1 VTSATDAARSPRR
14 RRTRRPW
21 TRRRVLAVAGA
32 ALAVLLLLWIA
43 WIAARALLARGEL
56 EQAVPLASSVQRD
69 LLGGDAAG
77 ASASVAQL
85 REHSARAVQL
95 TGDPVWAVTEHVPFV
110 GPNLRAFRE
119 ISGIVDRIGGD
130 ALQPVVGIAGTLDVS
145 SLTPKDGKLDLDP
158 IVAAQEPVRQADDAL
173 DGALDDVTSIDTGS
187 TIRPVADA
195 VARLEETV
203 GSAAETLAVVRHV
216 TDLAPAM
223 LGADGDRSYLL
234 MFQNNAE
241 VRSSGGI
248 PGALALVRTGGGA
261 FSLSGQDSAR
271 AFPRLTEPA
280 LPLDPQTAGLYG
292 TITGRYMQDVT
303 LTPEFPQ
310 AAPLAA
316 EMWRLKH
323 GTAVDGVIS
332 IDPVALSYLLEAT
345 GPITLATGDVLRS
358 DDAVDLLLHDVYL
371 RYPDPDVQDAVF
383 ASVADSVF
391 AEIASGDVD
400 PAALVSALGHAAEER
415 RILIWSSRA
424 DEQATLDGTTF
435 QGSLPTTNDESTV
448 FGVFLN
454 DSTGAKMDYFLS
466 LRTTLAMAMCRD
478 DGRPN
483 YRTEV
488 TLGST
493 APADAASL
501 PTVITGGGVYGVTPG
516 DVKTRVAV
524 YGPPGTVPLHVRID
538 GQDAPF
544 QPEVVGGR
552 AVAQVEVTLEP
563 GQEVRISVDTLGDKK
578 TDTPLSMVTTPVINT
593 IATQF
598 RSLSCD
604 SDR

>member
-1 VTSATDAARSPRR
+1 VTSSTIRSRR
-14 RRTRRPW
+14 VRRSRRPW
-21 TRRRVLAVAGA
+21 TRRRIITTAAA
-32 ALAVLLLLWIA
+32 ALALLVVLWIA
-43 WIAARALLARGEL
+43 WIGARALLARAEL

-69 LLGGDAAG
+69 LLAGDSRGAAAG
-77 ASASVAQL
+77 VAQL
-85 REHSARAVQL
+85 REHSSRAVSL
-95 TGDPVWAVTEHVPFV
+95 TSDPVWAVTEAVPGV
-110 GPNLRAFRE
+110 GPNLRAFR
-119 ISGIVDRIGGD
+119 SVAGVVDHIGGD
-130 ALQPVVGIAGTLDVS
+130 ALQPVVGIAGSLDIG
-145 SLTPKDGKLDLDP
+145 SLTPKDGRIDLDP
-158 IVAAQEPVRQADDAL
+158 IIAAQEPVRQADDAL
-173 DGALDDVTSIDTGS
+173 DSALDDVTAIDTGS
-187 TIRPVADA
+187 TIAPVTDA
-195 VARLEETV
+195 VTRLRHTV
-203 GSAAETLAVVRHV
+203 QSAADTLAVVRHV
-216 TDLAPAM
+216 ADLAPAM
-223 LGADGDRSYLL
+223 LGADGDRNYLL

-248 PGALALVRTGGGA
+248 PGALALVKTGDGA
-261 FSLSGQDSAR
+261 FSLGTQDSAR

-323 GTAVDGVIS
+323 RETVDGVIS
-332 IDPVALSYLLEAT
+332 IDPVALSYLLQAT
-345 GPITLATGDVLRS
+345 GPITLPTGDVLTS

-371 RYPDPDVQDAVF
+371 RYPNPDVQDAVF
-383 ASVADSVF
+383 ASVAETVF
-391 AEIASGDVD
+391 SKVSSGDVK
-400 PAALVSALGHAAEER
+400 PAALVQALARAAEER
-415 RILIWSSRA
+415 RILIWNSRP

-435 QGSLPTTNDESTV
+435 QGSLPADNSESTV

-466 LRTTLAMAMCRD
+466 LGTTQGMAMCRD

-488 TLGST
+488 TLRSK

-501 PTVITGGGVYGVTPG
+501 PYVVTGGGQYGVAPG
-516 DVKTRVAV
+516 EFKTRVAV
-524 YGPPGTVPLHVRID
+524 YGPPGTVPLSVRID
-538 GQDAPF
+538 DQETTF
-544 QPEVVGGR
+544 QPEVVAGR
-552 AVAQVEVTLEP
+552 AVAQVEVTLKP

-578 TDTPLSMVTTPVINT
+578 TDTPLSIVTTPVID
-593 IATQF
+593 ATETRF

-604 SDR
+604 GSR

>member
-1 VTSATDAARSPRR
+1 VTSSTIRSRR
-14 RRTRRPW
+14 VRRSGRPW
-21 TRRRVLAVAGA
+21 TRRRILGTAGVVV
-32 ALAVLLLLWIA
+32 AVLVVLWIA

-69 LLGGDAAG
+69 LLAGDSAG
-77 ASASVAQL
+77 AADGVSRL
-85 REHSARAVQL
+85 REHSSRAVSL
-95 TGDPVWAVTEHVPFV
+95 TGDPVWAVTEAVPLV

-119 ISGIVDRIGGD
+119 IAGIVDRIGGD
-130 ALQPVVGIAGTLDVS
+130 ALQPVVGIAGSLDVDG
-145 SLTPKDGKLDLDP
+145 LTPKDGRIDLDP
-158 IVAAQEPVRQADDAL
+158 VIAAQEPVRQADDAL
-173 DGALDDVTSIDTGS
+173 VAALADVTAIDTDS
-187 TIRPVADA
+187 TVTPVSDA
-195 VARLEETV
+195 VSRLRETV
-203 GSAAETLAVVRHV
+203 GSAAETLAIVRHV

-223 LGADGDRSYLL
+223 LGADGDRRYLL

-241 VRSSGGI
+241 VRSGGGI
-248 PGALALVRTGGGA
+248 PGALALVSTGGGS
-261 FSLSGQDSAR
+261 FSLTEQDSAR
-271 AFPRLTEPA
+271 AFPRLAEPA

-323 GTAVDGVIS
+323 GDPVDGVIS

-358 DDAVDLLLHDVYL
+358 EDAVDLLLHDVYL

-391 AEIASGDVD
+391 SAVSSGDVD
-400 PAALVSALGHAAEER
+400 PAALVSALGRAAEER

-435 QGSLPTTNDESTV
+435 QGSLPDDNDESTV

-454 DSTGAKMDYFLS
+454 DSTGAKMDYFLT
-466 LRTTLAMAMCRD
+466 LATTQAMAMCRD

-488 TLGST
+488 ILGST

-501 PTVITGGGVYGVTPG
+501 PSVITGGGVYGVAPG

-552 AVAQVEVTLEP
+552 AVAQVEVTLSP
-563 GQEVRISVDTLGDKK
+563 GQEVRISVDTLGDKR
-578 TDTPLSMVTTPVINT
+578 TDTPLSIVTTPVIN
-593 IATQF
+593 AMETQF

-604 SDR
+604 DSQ

>member
-1 VTSATDAARSPRR
+1 VTPVTDVARSP
-14 RRTRRPW
+14 RRPW
-21 TRRRVLAVAGA
+21 TRRRILQVAGA
-32 ALAVLLLLWIA
+32 AVAVLLLLWIV

-69 LLGGDAAG
+69 LLAGDSSGAAT
-77 ASASVAQL
+77 SVAQL
-85 REHSARAVQL
+85 REHSGRAVSL
-95 TGDPVWAVTEHVPFV
+95 TGDPVWAVTEHVPFL

-119 ISGIVDRIGGD
+119 ISGIVDRIGED
-130 ALQPVVGIAGTLDVS
+130 ALEPVVGIAGSLDVS
-145 SLTPKDGKLDLDP
+145 ALTPKDGRLDLDP

-173 DGALDDVTSIDTGS
+173 DTALADVTAIDTGG
-187 TIRPVADA
+187 TVRPVTEA
-195 VARLEETV
+195 VSRLRETV
-203 GSAAETLAVVRHV
+203 GKAAETLAVVRHV

-241 VRSSGGI
+241 VRSTGGI
-248 PGALALVRTGGGA
+248 PGALALVRTGDGA

-271 AFPRLTEPA
+271 AFPRLAEPA

-303 LTPEFPQ
+303 LTPEYPQ

-323 GTAVDGVIS
+323 GDEVDGVIS

-358 DDAVDLLLHDVYL
+358 EDAVDLLLHDVYL
-371 RYPDPDVQDAVF
+371 RYPNPDVQDAVF

-391 AEIASGDVD
+391 AAISSGDVD
-400 PAALVSALGHAAEER
+400 PAALVAALGHAAEER
-415 RILIWSSRA
+415 RILIWNSRP
-424 DEQATLDGTTF
+424 DEQATLAGTTF
-435 QGSLPTTNDESTV
+435 EGSLPTDNDESTV

-454 DSTGAKMDYFLS
+454 DATGAKMDYFLS
-466 LRTTLAMAMCRD
+466 LATTQAMAMCRD
-478 DGRPN
+478 DGRPD

-488 TLGST
+488 ILGST

-501 PTVITGGGVYGVTPG
+501 PFVVTGGGVYGVAPG
-516 DVKTRVAV
+516 DIKTRVAV
-524 YGPPGTVPLHVRID
+524 YGPPGTVPLKVEID

-552 AVAQVEVTLEP
+552 AVAQVEVTLAP
-563 GQEVRISVDTLGDKK
+563 GQEVRISVDTLGDKR
-578 TDTPLSMVTTPVINT
+578 TDTPLSIVTTPVINT

-604 SDR
+604 ASQ

>member
-1 VTSATDAARSPRR
+1 MTTNAIRLASIALGACLTLGVFTVPVFAIGDDESAPPTCKKGEVYDKKQKKCVKQSSANITDENRADYAY
-14 RRTRRPW
+14 
-21 TRRRVLAVAGA
+21 
-32 ALAVLLLLWIA
+32 ALAKEG
-43 WIAARALLARGEL
+43 RYDEAL
-56 EQAVPLASSVQRD
+56 
-69 LLGGDAAG
+69 
-77 ASASVAQL
+77 
-85 REHSARAVQL
+85 
-95 TGDPVWAVTEHVPFV
+95 
-110 GPNLRAFRE
+110 
-119 ISGIVDRIGGD
+119 
-130 ALQPVVGIAGTLDVS
+130 
-145 SLTPKDGKLDLDP
+145 
-158 IVAAQEPVRQADDAL
+158 
-173 DGALDDVTSIDTGS
+173 
-187 TIRPVADA
+187 
-195 VARLEETV
+195 
-203 GSAAETLAVVRHV
+203 
-216 TDLAPAM
+216 AM
-223 LGADGDRSYLL
+223 LDTVKD
-234 MFQNNAE
+234 QNNAE

-604 SDR
+604 SAR

>member
-1 VTSATDAARSPRR
+1 MTSSTIRSRR
-14 RRTRRPW
+14 VRRSRRPC
-21 TRRRVLAVAGA
+21 TRRRVLAVAAA
-32 ALAVLLLLWIA
+32 ALALLVVLWIA
-43 WIAARALLARGEL
+43 WIAARALLARAEL

-69 LLGGDAAG
+69 LLAGDSAGAAAG
-77 ASASVAQL
+77 VAQL
-85 REHSARAVQL
+85 REHSSRAVSL
-95 TGDPVWAVTEHVPFV
+95 TSDPIWAVTEAVPGV
-110 GPNLRAFRE
+110 GPNLHAFR
-119 ISGIVDRIGGD
+119 SVAGVVDRIGGD
-130 ALQPVVGIAGTLDVS
+130 ALEPVVGIAGSLDIG
-145 SLTPKDGKLDLDP
+145 SLTPQDGRIDLDP
-158 IVAAQEPVRQADDAL
+158 IIAAQEPVRQADDAL
-173 DGALDDVTSIDTGS
+173 DSALDDVTAIDTGS
-187 TIRPVADA
+187 TIAPVTDA
-195 VARLEETV
+195 VTRLRHTV
-203 GSAAETLAVVRHV
+203 QSAADTLAVVRHV
-216 TDLAPAM
+216 ADLAPAM
-223 LGADGDRSYLL
+223 LGADGDRNYLL

-248 PGALALVRTGGGA
+248 PGALALVKTGGGG
-261 FSLSGQDSAR
+261 FSLGTQDSAR

-323 GTAVDGVIS
+323 RETVDGVIS
-332 IDPVALSYLLEAT
+332 IDPVALSYLLQAT
-345 GPITLATGDVLRS
+345 GPITLPTGDVLTS

-371 RYPDPDVQDAVF
+371 RYPNPDVQDAVF
-383 ASVADSVF
+383 ASVAETVF
-391 AEIASGDVD
+391 SKVSSGDVK
-400 PAALVSALGHAAEER
+400 PAALVEALARAAEER
-415 RILIWSSRA
+415 RILIWNARP
-424 DEQATLDGTTF
+424 DEQATLAGTTF
-435 QGSLPTTNDESTV
+435 QGSLPADNSESTV

-466 LRTTLAMAMCRD
+466 LGTTQGMAMCRD

-488 TLGST
+488 TLRSK

-501 PTVITGGGVYGVTPG
+501 PYVVTGGGQYGVAPG
-516 DVKTRVAV
+516 DFKTRVAV
-524 YGPPGTVPLHVRID
+524 YGPPGTVPLSVRID
-538 GQDAPF
+538 DQETAF

-552 AVAQVEVTLEP
+552 AVAQVEVTLKP

-578 TDTPLSMVTTPVINT
+578 TDTPLSIVTTPVID
-593 IATQF
+593 ATATRF

-604 SDR
+604 GSR

>member
-1 VTSATDAARSPRR
+1 VSAASPATRSPRR
-14 RRTRRPW
+14 RPHRRPW
-21 TRRRVLAVAGA
+21 TRGRVLRLAGIALA
-32 ALAVLLLLWIA
+32 ALLVLWIV

-69 LLGGDAAG
+69 LLAGDSAG
-77 ASASVAQL
+77 AAASVAQL
-85 REHSARAVQL
+85 REHSGRATSL
-95 TGDPVWAVTEHVPFV
+95 TGDPIWAVTEHVPFV

-119 ISGIVDRIGGD
+119 ISGVVDRIGGD
-130 ALQPVVGIAGTLDVS
+130 ALQPVVGIAGTLDIG
-145 SLTPKDGKLDLDP
+145 SLTPKDGRLDLDP

-173 DGALDDVTSIDTGS
+173 DTALADVTAIDTGG

-195 VARLEETV
+195 VTRLRETV
-203 GSAAETLAVVRHV
+203 GAAAETLAVVRHV

-241 VRSSGGI
+241 VRSTGGI
-248 PGALALVRTGGGA
+248 PGALALVRTGDGA

-271 AFPRLTEPA
+271 AFPRLAQPA

-323 GTAVDGVIS
+323 GDRLDGVIS

-345 GPITLATGDVLRS
+345 GPITLSTGDVLRS

-383 ASVADSVF
+383 ASVADTVF
-391 AEIASGDVD
+391 AKVSSGDVD
-400 PAALVSALGHAAEER
+400 PAALVSALGRAAEER

-424 DEQATLDGTTF
+424 DEQATLAGTTF
-435 QGSLPTTNDESTV
+435 EGSLPTDNDESTV

-454 DSTGAKMDYFLS
+454 DSTGAKMDYFLQ
-466 LRTTLAMAMCRD
+466 LATTQGMAMCRD
-478 DGRPN
+478 DGRPD

-488 TLGST
+488 VLRST
-493 APADAASL
+493 APADAGSL
-501 PTVITGGGVYGVTPG
+501 PFTVTGGGVYGVRPG

-524 YGPPGTVPLHVRID
+524 YGPPGTVPLRVDID
-538 GQDAPF
+538 GQETQF

-552 AVAQVEVTLEP
+552 AVAQVEVTLTP
-563 GQEVRISVDTLGDKK
+563 GQEVRISVDTLGDKR
-578 TDTPLSMVTTPVINT
+578 TDTPLSIVTTPVINT

-604 SDR
+604 STR

>member
-1 VTSATDAARSPRR
+1 VSSSSIRSRRVRRSA
-14 RRTRRPW
+14 RPW
-21 TRRRVLAVAGA
+21 TRRRILLTAAAGVA
-32 ALAVLLLLWIA
+32 LLVVLWIT
-43 WIAARALLARGEL
+43 WVAARALLARGEL

-69 LLGGDAAG
+69 LLAGDPAG
-77 ASASVAQL
+77 AEAGVAEL
-85 REHSARAVQL
+85 REHSSRAVSL
-95 TGDPVWAVTEHVPFV
+95 TGDPVWAVTEVVPFV

-119 ISGIVDRIGGD
+119 IAGIVDRIGGD
-130 ALQPVVGIAGTLDVS
+130 ALQPVVGIAGSLDVG
-145 SLTPKDGKLDLDP
+145 SLTPKDGRIDLDP
-158 IVAAQEPVRQADDAL
+158 VVAAQEPVRQADDAL
-173 DGALDDVTSIDTGS
+173 AAALDDVTAIDTGA
-187 TIRPVADA
+187 TVTPVTDA
-195 VARLEETV
+195 VSRLRETV

-223 LGADGDRSYLL
+223 LGADGDRRYLL

-241 VRSSGGI
+241 VRSAGGI
-248 PGALALVRTGGGA
+248 PGALALVTTGDGS
-261 FSLSGQDSAR
+261 FSLSTQDSAR
-271 AFPRLTEPA
+271 AFPRLAEPA

-323 GTAVDGVIS
+323 GDAVDGVIS

-358 DDAVDLLLHDVYL
+358 EDAVDLLLHDVYL
-371 RYPDPDVQDAVF
+371 RYPDSEVQDAVF
-383 ASVADSVF
+383 ASVAESVF
-391 AEIASGDVD
+391 SAISSGDVE
-400 PAALVSALGHAAEER
+400 PAALVSALGRAAEER

-424 DEQATLDGTTF
+424 DEQTTLDGTTF
-435 QGSLPTTNDESTV
+435 QGSLPDDNDESTV

-454 DSTGAKMDYFLS
+454 DSTGAKMDYFLT
-466 LRTTLAMAMCRD
+466 LATTQAMAMCRD

-483 YRTEV
+483 YRTDV

-493 APADAASL
+493 APTDAASL
-501 PTVITGGGVYGVTPG
+501 PSVITGGGAYGVAPG
-516 DVKTRVAV
+516 DIKTRVAV

-538 GQDAPF
+538 DQDVPF

-552 AVAQVEVTLEP
+552 AVAQVEVTLSP
-563 GQEVRISVDTLGDKK
+563 GQEVRISVDTLGDKR
-578 TDTPLSMVTTPVINT
+578 TDTPLSIVTTPVINAIET
-593 IATQF
+593 RF

-604 SDR
+604 VAQ

>member
-1 VTSATDAARSPRR
+1 VVTPVTDVAQSP
-14 RRTRRPW
+14 RRPW
-21 TRRRVLAVAGA
+21 TRRRVLTVAGA
-32 ALAVLLLLWIA
+32 AVAVLLLLWIV

-69 LLGGDAAG
+69 LLAGDSAG
-77 ASASVAQL
+77 AATSVARL
-85 REHSARAVQL
+85 REHSGRAVSL
-95 TGDPVWAVTEHVPFV
+95 TGDPVWAVTEHVPFL

-130 ALQPVVGIAGTLDVS
+130 ALQPVVGIAGSLDVS
-145 SLTPKDGKLDLDP
+145 ALTPKDGRLDLDP
-158 IVAAQEPVRQADDAL
+158 IVSAQEPVRQADDAL
-173 DGALDDVTSIDTGS
+173 DAALADVTAIDTDG
-187 TIRPVADA
+187 TVRPVAEA
-195 VARLEETV
+195 VSRLRETV
-203 GSAAETLAVVRHV
+203 GTAAETLAVVRHV

-223 LGADGDRSYLL
+223 LGADGDRSYLM

-241 VRSSGGI
+241 VRSTGGI
-248 PGALALVRTGGGA
+248 PGALALIRTGDGA
-261 FSLSGQDSAR
+261 FSLAQQDSAR
-271 AFPRLTEPA
+271 AFPRLAEPA

-303 LTPEFPQ
+303 LTPEYPQ

-323 GTAVDGVIS
+323 GEAVDGVIS
-332 IDPVALSYLLEAT
+332 IDPVALAYLLEAT

-358 DDAVDLLLHDVYL
+358 EDAVDLLLHDVYL
-371 RYPDPDVQDAVF
+371 RYPDPDMQDAVF

-391 AEIASGDVD
+391 ARISSGDVD
-400 PAALVSALGHAAEER
+400 PAALVAALGHAAEER
-415 RILIWSSRA
+415 RILIWNARP
-424 DEQATLDGTTF
+424 DEQATLAGTTF
-435 QGSLPTTNDESTV
+435 EGSLPADNDESTV

-454 DSTGAKMDYFLS
+454 DATGAKMDYFLT
-466 LRTTLAMAMCRD
+466 LATTQAMAMCRD
-478 DGRPN
+478 DGRPD

-488 TLGST
+488 VLGST
-493 APADAASL
+493 APADAATL
-501 PTVITGGGVYGVTPG
+501 PFLVTGGGVYGVAPG
-516 DVKTRVAV
+516 DIKTRVAV
-524 YGPPGTVPLHVRID
+524 YGPPGTVPLRVEID

-552 AVAQVEVTLEP
+552 AVAQVEVTLAP
-563 GQEVRISVDTLGDKK
+563 GQEVRISVDTLGDKR
-578 TDTPLSMVTTPVINT
+578 TDTPLSIVTTPVINT

-604 SDR
+604 ASQ

>member
-1 VTSATDAARSPRR
+1 VTSADHVARSP
-14 RRTRRPW
+14 RRPW
-21 TRRRVLAVAGA
+21 TRRRILLVGSA
-32 ALAVLLLLWIA
+32 ALAALLVLWIA

-69 LLGGDAAG
+69 LLAGDSAG
-77 ASASVAQL
+77 AASGVAAL
-85 REHSARAVQL
+85 RDHSARAVSL
-95 TGDPVWAVTEHVPFV
+95 TGDPVWAVTEHVPVV

-130 ALQPVVGIAGTLDVS
+130 ALQPVVGIAGTLDVG
-145 SLTPKDGKLDLDP
+145 SLTPKDGRLDLDP

-173 DGALDDVTSIDTGS
+173 VAALDDVTAIDTGS

-195 VARLEETV
+195 VARLRDTV
-203 GSAAETLAVVRHV
+203 GKAAETLAVVRHV

-223 LGADGDRSYLL
+223 LGADGDRKYLL

-241 VRSSGGI
+241 VRSTGGI
-248 PGALALVRTGGGA
+248 PGALALVRTGDGA
-261 FSLSGQDSAR
+261 FSLTEQDAR
-271 AFPRLTEPA
+271 AFPRLAQPA

-323 GTAVDGVIS
+323 GEAVDGVIS

-358 DDAVDLLLHDVYL
+358 EDAVDLLLHDVYL
-371 RYPDPDVQDAVF
+371 RYTNPDVQDAVF
-383 ASVADSVF
+383 ASVADAVF
-391 AEIASGDVD
+391 SKVSSGDVD
-400 PAALVSALGHAAEER
+400 PVALVSALGRAAEER

-424 DEQATLDGTTF
+424 DEQATLAGTTF
-435 QGSLPTTNDESTV
+435 EGSLPTTNDESTV

-466 LRTTLAMAMCRD
+466 LATTQGMAMCRD
-478 DGRPN
+478 DGRPD

-488 TLGST
+488 TLTSS
-493 APADAASL
+493 APADAGSL
-501 PTVITGGGVYGVTPG
+501 PLTITGGGVYGVAPG

-524 YGPPGTVPLHVRID
+524 YGPPGTVPLRVLID
-538 GQDAPF
+538 DQETQF

-552 AVAQVEVTLEP
+552 AVAQVEVTLAP
-563 GQEVRISVDTLGDKK
+563 GQQVRITVDTLGDKK
-578 TDTPLSMVTTPVINT
+578 TDTPLSIVTTPVINT

-604 SDR
+604 TAR

>member
-1 VTSATDAARSPRR
+1 MLGTAAV
-14 RRTRRPW
+14 
-21 TRRRVLAVAGA
+21 VLAV
-32 ALAVLLLLWIA
+32 LVVLWIA
-43 WIAARALLARGEL
+43 WVAARALLARGEL

-69 LLGGDAAG
+69 LLAGDSAG
-77 ASASVAQL
+77 AATGVAEL
-85 REHSARAVQL
+85 REHSSRAVSL
-95 TGDPVWAVTEHVPFV
+95 TGDPVWAVTEAVPLV

-119 ISGIVDRIGGD
+119 IAGIVDRIGAD
-130 ALQPVVGIAGTLDVS
+130 ALEPVVGIAGSLDVG
-145 SLTPKDGKLDLDP
+145 SLTPKDGRIDLDP
-158 IVAAQEPVRQADDAL
+158 VIAAQEPVRQADDAL
-173 DGALDDVTSIDTGS
+173 IAALDDVTAIDTGA
-187 TIRPVADA
+187 TVTPVTDA
-195 VARLEETV
+195 VSRLRDTV

-223 LGADGDRSYLL
+223 LGADGDRKYLL

-241 VRSSGGI
+241 VRSGGGI
-248 PGALALVRTGGGA
+248 PGALALVSTGDGA
-261 FSLSGQDSAR
+261 FSLGTQDSAR
-271 AFPRLTEPA
+271 AFPRLAEPA

-323 GTAVDGVIS
+323 DDALDGVIS

-358 DDAVDLLLHDVYL
+358 EDAVDLLLHDVYL

-391 AEIASGDVD
+391 SAVSSGDVD
-400 PAALVSALGHAAEER
+400 PAALVSALSRAAEER

-435 QGSLPTTNDESTV
+435 QGSLPDDNDESTV

-454 DSTGAKMDYFLS
+454 DSTGAKMDYFLT
-466 LRTTLAMAMCRD
+466 LATTQAMAMCRD

-501 PTVITGGGVYGVTPG
+501 PFVVTGGGVYGVAPG

-538 GQDAPF
+538 DQDAAF
-544 QPEVVGGR
+544 QPEIVGGR
-552 AVAQVEVTLEP
+552 AVAQVEVTLSP
-563 GQEVRISVDTLGDKK
+563 GQQVRISVDTLGDKR
-578 TDTPLSMVTTPVINT
+578 TDTPLSIVTTPVINA
-593 IATQF
+593 IETQF

-604 SDR
+604 DAQ

>member
-1 VTSATDAARSPRR
+1 VTSADHVARSP
-14 RRTRRPW
+14 RRPW
-21 TRRRVLAVAGA
+21 TRRRILLVGGA
-32 ALAVLLLLWIA
+32 ALAALLVLWIA

-69 LLGGDAAG
+69 LLAGDSAG
-77 ASASVAQL
+77 AASGVAAL
-85 REHSARAVQL
+85 RDHSARAVSL
-95 TGDPVWAVTEHVPFV
+95 TGDPVWAVTEHVPVV

-130 ALQPVVGIAGTLDVS
+130 ALQPVVGIAGSLDIG
-145 SLTPKDGKLDLDP
+145 SLTPKDGRLDLDP

-173 DGALDDVTSIDTGS
+173 VAALDDVTAIDTGS

-195 VARLEETV
+195 VSRLRDTV
-203 GSAAETLAVVRHV
+203 GKAAETLAVVRHV

-223 LGADGDRSYLL
+223 LGADGDRTYLL

-241 VRSSGGI
+241 VRSTGGI
-248 PGALALVRTGGGA
+248 PGALALVRTGDGA
-261 FSLSGQDSAR
+261 FSLTEQDSAR
-271 AFPRLTEPA
+271 AFPRLAQPA

-323 GTAVDGVIS
+323 GEAVDGVIS
-332 IDPVALSYLLEAT
+332 IDPVALSHLLEAT

-358 DDAVDLLLHDVYL
+358 EDAVDLLLHDVYL
-371 RYPDPDVQDAVF
+371 RYTNPDVQDAVF
-383 ASVADSVF
+383 ASVADAVF
-391 AEIASGDVD
+391 SKVSSGDVD
-400 PAALVSALGHAAEER
+400 PAALVSALGRAAEER

-424 DEQATLDGTTF
+424 DEQATLAGTTF
-435 QGSLPTTNDESTV
+435 EGSLPTTNDESTV

-466 LRTTLAMAMCRD
+466 LATTQGMAMCRD
-478 DGRPN
+478 DGRPD

-488 TLGST
+488 ILTSS

-501 PTVITGGGVYGVTPG
+501 PLTITGGGVYGVAPG
-516 DVKTRVAV
+516 DIKTRVAV
-524 YGPPGTVPLHVRID
+524 YGPPGTVPLRVLID
-538 GQDAPF
+538 GQETQF
-544 QPEVVGGR
+544 QPEIVGGR
-552 AVAQVEVTLEP
+552 AVAQVEVTLAP
-563 GQEVRISVDTLGDKK
+563 GQQVRITVDTLGDKK
-578 TDTPLSMVTTPVINT
+578 TDTPLSIVTTPVINT

-604 SDR
+604 TAR

>member
-1 VTSATDAARSPRR
+1 VTSADHVARSP
-14 RRTRRPW
+14 RRPW
-21 TRRRVLAVAGA
+21 TRRRILLVGSA
-32 ALAVLLLLWIA
+32 ALAALLVLWIA

-69 LLGGDAAG
+69 LLAGDSAG
-77 ASASVAQL
+77 AASGVAAL
-85 REHSARAVQL
+85 RDHSARAVSL
-95 TGDPVWAVTEHVPFV
+95 TGDPVWAVTEHVPVV

-130 ALQPVVGIAGTLDVS
+130 ALQPVVGIAGTLDVG
-145 SLTPKDGKLDLDP
+145 SLTPKDGRLDLDP

-173 DGALDDVTSIDTGS
+173 VAALDDVTAIDTGS

-195 VARLEETV
+195 VARLRDTV
-203 GSAAETLAVVRHV
+203 GKAAETLAVVRHV

-223 LGADGDRSYLL
+223 LGADGDRKYLL

-241 VRSSGGI
+241 VRSTGGI
-248 PGALALVRTGGGA
+248 PGALALVRTGDGA
-261 FSLSGQDSAR
+261 FSLTEQDSAR
-271 AFPRLTEPA
+271 AFPRLAQPA

-323 GTAVDGVIS
+323 GEAVDGVIS

-358 DDAVDLLLHDVYL
+358 EDAVDLLLHDVYL
-371 RYPDPDVQDAVF
+371 RYTNPDVQDAVF
-383 ASVADSVF
+383 ASVADAVF
-391 AEIASGDVD
+391 SKVSSGDVD
-400 PAALVSALGHAAEER
+400 PVALVSALGRAAEER

-424 DEQATLDGTTF
+424 DEQATLAGTTF
-435 QGSLPTTNDESTV
+435 EGSLPTTNDESTV

-466 LRTTLAMAMCRD
+466 LATTQGMAMCRD
-478 DGRPN
+478 DGRPD

-488 TLGST
+488 TLTSS

-501 PTVITGGGVYGVTPG
+501 PLTITGGGVYGVAPG

-524 YGPPGTVPLHVRID
+524 YGPPGTVPLRVLID
-538 GQDAPF
+538 DQETQF

-552 AVAQVEVTLEP
+552 AVAQVEVTLAP
-563 GQEVRISVDTLGDKK
+563 GQQVRITVDTLGDKK
-578 TDTPLSMVTTPVINT
+578 TDTPLSIVTTPVINT

-604 SDR
+604 TAR

>member
-1 VTSATDAARSPRR
+1 MTPVTDVARSP
-14 RRTRRPW
+14 RRPW
-21 TRRRVLAVAGA
+21 TRRRILQVAGA
-32 ALAVLLLLWIA
+32 AVAVLLLLWIV

-69 LLGGDAAG
+69 LLAGDSSGAAT
-77 ASASVAQL
+77 SVAQL
-85 REHSARAVQL
+85 REHSGRAVSL
-95 TGDPVWAVTEHVPFV
+95 TGDPVWAVTEHVPFL

-119 ISGIVDRIGGD
+119 ISGIVDRIGGS
-130 ALQPVVGIAGTLDVS
+130 ALEPVVGIAGSLDVS
-145 SLTPKDGKLDLDP
+145 ALTPKDGRLDLDP

-173 DGALDDVTSIDTGS
+173 DTALADVTAIDTGG
-187 TIRPVADA
+187 TVRPVTEA
-195 VARLEETV
+195 VSRLRETV
-203 GSAAETLAVVRHV
+203 GKAAETLAVVRHV

-241 VRSSGGI
+241 VRSTGGI
-248 PGALALVRTGGGA
+248 PGALALVRTGDGA
-261 FSLSGQDSAR
+261 FTLSGQDSAR
-271 AFPRLTEPA
+271 AFPRLAEPA

-303 LTPEFPQ
+303 LTPEYPQ

-323 GTAVDGVIS
+323 GDEVDGVIS

-358 DDAVDLLLHDVYL
+358 EDAVDLLLHDVYL
-371 RYPDPDVQDAVF
+371 RYPNPDVQDAVF

-391 AEIASGDVD
+391 AAISSGDVD
-400 PAALVSALGHAAEER
+400 PAALVAALGHAAEER
-415 RILIWSSRA
+415 RILIWNSRP
-424 DEQATLDGTTF
+424 DEQATLAGTTF
-435 QGSLPTTNDESTV
+435 EGSLPTDNDESTV

-454 DSTGAKMDYFLS
+454 DATGAKMDYFLS
-466 LRTTLAMAMCRD
+466 LATTQAMAMCRD
-478 DGRPN
+478 DGRPD

-488 TLGST
+488 ILGST

-501 PTVITGGGVYGVTPG
+501 PFVVTGGGVYGVAPG
-516 DVKTRVAV
+516 DIKTRVAV
-524 YGPPGTVPLHVRID
+524 YGPPGTVPLKVEID

-552 AVAQVEVTLEP
+552 AVAQVEVTLAP
-563 GQEVRISVDTLGDKK
+563 GQEVRISVDTLGDKR
-578 TDTPLSMVTTPVINT
+578 TDTPLSIVTTPVINT

-604 SDR
+604 ASQ

>member
-1 VTSATDAARSPRR
+1 VTPVPDVARSP
-14 RRTRRPW
+14 RRPW
-21 TRRRVLAVAGA
+21 TRRRILLVGSA
-32 ALAVLLLLWIA
+32 ALAALLVLWIA

-69 LLGGDAAG
+69 LLAGDSAG
-77 ASASVAQL
+77 AASGVAAL
-85 REHSARAVQL
+85 RDHSARAVSL
-95 TGDPVWAVTEHVPFV
+95 TGDPVWAVTEHVPVV

-130 ALQPVVGIAGTLDVS
+130 ALQPVVGIAGTLDVG
-145 SLTPKDGKLDLDP
+145 SLTPKDGRLDLDP

-173 DGALDDVTSIDTGS
+173 VAALDDVTAIDTGS

-195 VARLEETV
+195 VARLRDTV
-203 GSAAETLAVVRHV
+203 GKAAETLAVVRHV

-223 LGADGDRSYLL
+223 LGADGDRTYLL

-241 VRSSGGI
+241 VRSTGGI
-248 PGALALVRTGGGA
+248 PGALALVRTGDGA
-261 FSLSGQDSAR
+261 FSLTEQDSAR
-271 AFPRLTEPA
+271 AFPRLAQPA

-323 GTAVDGVIS
+323 GEAVDGVIS

-358 DDAVDLLLHDVYL
+358 EDAVDLLLHDVYL
-371 RYPDPDVQDAVF
+371 RYTNPDVQDAVF
-383 ASVADSVF
+383 ASVADAVF
-391 AEIASGDVD
+391 SKVSSGDVD
-400 PAALVSALGHAAEER
+400 PVALVSALGRAAEER

-424 DEQATLDGTTF
+424 DEQATLAGTTF
-435 QGSLPTTNDESTV
+435 EGSLPTTNDESTV

-466 LRTTLAMAMCRD
+466 LATTQGMAMCRD
-478 DGRPN
+478 DGRPD

-488 TLGST
+488 TLTSS

-501 PTVITGGGVYGVTPG
+501 PLTITGGGVYGVAPG

-524 YGPPGTVPLHVRID
+524 YGPPGTVPLRVLID
-538 GQDAPF
+538 DQETQF

-552 AVAQVEVTLEP
+552 AVAQVEVTLAP
-563 GQEVRISVDTLGDKK
+563 GQQVRITVDTLGDKK
-578 TDTPLSMVTTPVINT
+578 TDTPLSIVTTPVINT

-604 SDR
+604 TAR

>member
-1 VTSATDAARSPRR
+1 MTSSTIRSRR
-14 RRTRRPW
+14 VRRARRPW
-21 TRRRVLAVAGA
+21 TRRRVVGTAAAVVA
-32 ALAVLLLLWIA
+32 LLLVLWIA
-43 WIAARALLARGEL
+43 WVSARALLARAEL

-69 LLGGDAAG
+69 LLGGDSPGAAAG
-77 ASASVAQL
+77 VAQL
-85 REHSARAVQL
+85 REHSSRAVSL
-95 TGDPVWAVTEHVPFV
+95 TGDPVWAATEAVPLV

-119 ISGIVDRIGGD
+119 IAGVVDRIGAD
-130 ALQPVVGIAGTLDVS
+130 ALEPVVGIAGTLDVG
-145 SLTPKDGKLDLDP
+145 SLTPKDGRIDLDP
-158 IVAAQEPVRQADDAL
+158 IIAAQEPVRQADDAL
-173 DGALDDVTSIDTGS
+173 DTALDDVTAIDTAETLS
-187 TIRPVADA
+187 PVTDA
-195 VARLEETV
+195 VTRLRETV
-203 GSAAETLAVVRHV
+203 GSAADTLAIVRRV
-216 TDLAPAM
+216 ADLAPAM
-223 LGADGDRSYLL
+223 LGADGDREYLL

-241 VRSSGGI
+241 VRSTGGI
-248 PGALALVRTGGGA
+248 PGALALVRTGGGS
-261 FSLSGQDSAR
+261 FSLAQQDSAR
-271 AFPRLTEPA
+271 AFPRLAEPA

-303 LTPEFPQ
+303 LTPEFPE

-323 GTAVDGVIS
+323 ADDIDGVIS

-345 GPITLATGDVLRS
+345 GPITLSTGDVLRS

-391 AEIASGDVD
+391 SKVSSGDVD
-400 PAALVSALGHAAEER
+400 PAALVKALSRAAEER
-415 RILIWSSRA
+415 RILMWNARP
-424 DEQATLDGTTF
+424 DEQATLAGTTF
-435 QGSLPTTNDESTV
+435 QGSLPTDNSESTQ

-454 DSTGAKMDYFLS
+454 DATGAKMDYFLT
-466 LRTTLAMAMCRD
+466 LETTQAMAMCRD

-501 PTVITGGGVYGVTPG
+501 PLVVTGGGVYGVAPG
-516 DVKTRVAV
+516 DIKTRVAV
-524 YGPPGTVPLHVRID
+524 YGPPGTVPLSVRID
-538 GQDAPF
+538 DEVVDF

-552 AVAQVEVTLEP
+552 AVAQVEVTLSP
-563 GQEVRISVDTLGDKK
+563 GQRVSISVDTLGDKR
-578 TDTPLSMVTTPVINT
+578 TDTPLSIVTTPVINAIET
-593 IATQF
+593 RF

-604 SDR
+604 ASQ

>member
-1 VTSATDAARSPRR
+1 MTPVTDVARSP
-14 RRTRRPW
+14 RRPW
-21 TRRRVLAVAGA
+21 TRRRILQVAGA
-32 ALAVLLLLWIA
+32 AVAVLLLLWIV

-69 LLGGDAAG
+69 LLAGDSSGAAT
-77 ASASVAQL
+77 SVAQL
-85 REHSARAVQL
+85 REHSGRAVSL
-95 TGDPVWAVTEHVPFV
+95 TGDPVWAVTEHVPFL

-130 ALQPVVGIAGTLDVS
+130 ALEPVVGIAGSLDVS
-145 SLTPKDGKLDLDP
+145 ALTPKDGRLDLDP

-173 DGALDDVTSIDTGS
+173 DTALADVTAIDTGG
-187 TIRPVADA
+187 TVRPVTEA
-195 VARLEETV
+195 VARLRETV
-203 GSAAETLAVVRHV
+203 GKAAETLAVVRHV

-241 VRSSGGI
+241 VRSTGGI
-248 PGALALVRTGGGA
+248 PGALALVRTGDGA
-261 FSLSGQDSAR
+261 FTLSGQDSAR
-271 AFPRLTEPA
+271 AFPRLAEPA

-303 LTPEFPQ
+303 LTPEYPQ

-323 GTAVDGVIS
+323 GDEVDGVIS

-358 DDAVDLLLHDVYL
+358 EDAVDLLLHDVYL
-371 RYPDPDVQDAVF
+371 RYPNPDVQDAVF

-391 AEIASGDVD
+391 SRISSGDVD
-400 PAALVSALGHAAEER
+400 PAALVAALGHAAEER
-415 RILIWSSRA
+415 RILIWNSRP
-424 DEQATLDGTTF
+424 DEQATLAGTTF
-435 QGSLPTTNDESTV
+435 EGSLPTDNDESTV

-454 DSTGAKMDYFLS
+454 DATGAKMDYFLS
-466 LRTTLAMAMCRD
+466 LATTQAMAMCRD
-478 DGRPN
+478 DGRPD

-488 TLGST
+488 ILGST

-501 PTVITGGGVYGVTPG
+501 PFVVTGGGVYGVAPG
-516 DVKTRVAV
+516 DIKTRVAV
-524 YGPPGTVPLHVRID
+524 YGPPGTVPLKVEID

-552 AVAQVEVTLEP
+552 AVAQVEVTLAP
-563 GQEVRISVDTLGDKK
+563 GQEVRISVDTLGDKR
-578 TDTPLSMVTTPVINT
+578 TDTPLSIVTTPVINM

-604 SDR
+604 ASQ